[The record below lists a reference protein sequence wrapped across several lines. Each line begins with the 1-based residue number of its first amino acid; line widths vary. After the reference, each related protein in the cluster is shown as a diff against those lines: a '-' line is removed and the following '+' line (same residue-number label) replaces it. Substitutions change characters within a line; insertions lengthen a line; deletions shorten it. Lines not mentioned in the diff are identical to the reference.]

1 MKCGNCGLM
10 NVQTARFCVR
20 CGVPIA
26 AAATQPG
33 APYAPAPQGAAY
45 APPPAHDEVTQPYAM
60 PAAYYP
66 GPSPAAIPT
75 QRGMQHQVYYPQQA
89 GGNPILALFLSLIIP
104 GVGQF
109 YNSDVKKGL
118 VMLGVALF
126 GSWLVLPWL
135 GMAIWGAIDAW
146 QVASGTGRRWS

>member
-1 MKCGNCGLM
+1 MKCGNCGLV

-26 AAATQPG
+26 AAAQPG
-33 APYAPAPQGAAY
+33 VPYAPAPQATAF
-45 APPPAHDEVTQPYAM
+45 APPPVRDEITQPYAM
-60 PAAYYP
+60 PAQHGVYP
-66 GPSPAAIPT
+66 QAPIPT
-75 QRGMQHQVYYPQQA
+75 QRGMQHHPAYPQQA
-89 GGNPILALFLSLIIP
+89 GGNPVLALFMSLIIP
-104 GVGQF
+104 GLGQF
-109 YNSDVKKGL
+109 YNSDTKKGL

-146 QVASGTGRRWS
+146 QVASGTGRRWV